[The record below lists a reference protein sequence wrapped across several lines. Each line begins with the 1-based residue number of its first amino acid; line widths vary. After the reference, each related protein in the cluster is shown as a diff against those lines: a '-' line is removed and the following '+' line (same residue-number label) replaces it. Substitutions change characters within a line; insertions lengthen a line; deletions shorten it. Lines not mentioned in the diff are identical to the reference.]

1 MMKGYK
7 GFDKDLKCMEFQY
20 EVGGEYEE
28 PEPEVKICEKG
39 FHFCENPMEVLKY
52 YSPSNSRY
60 AEVEGDGKI
69 ENEYDKICCSR
80 LRIKTEI
87 GLTDLI
93 QAGVKFILD
102 KVDWKNVAETN
113 TEDYSVATNT
123 GTCSATTNTGA
134 YSVATN
140 TGDCSA
146 AANTG
151 NYSVAT
157 NTGVYSV
164 ATNTGDYSA
173 ATNTGYCSV
182 ATNTG
187 EYSAATNT
195 GYRSAATNTG
205 YCSVATNT
213 GTYSVAANTG
223 AYSAV
228 TNTGTGSAATNTG
241 AYSAAAVE
249 GREAVAIS
257 LGIEGKA
264 KGALG
269 CWLVL
274 AEWERLEDGWHR
286 TDVKCG
292 LVDGV
297 TLKPNTYYTLQKGKF
312 VEVV

>member
-140 TGDCSA
+140 TGD
-146 AANTG
+146 
-151 NYSVAT
+151 
-157 NTGVYSV
+157 
-164 ATNTGDYSA
+164 YSA
-173 ATNTGYCSV
+173 ATNIGYCSV

>member
-7 GFDKDLKCMEFQY
+7 GFDKNLKCRGFQY

-28 PEPEVKICEKG
+28 PEPERKICEKG
-39 FHFCENPMEVLKY
+39 FHFCENPLDVFKY

-69 ENEYDKICCSR
+69 ENEYDKICCSK

-113 TEDYSVATNT
+113 TGDYSVATNT
-123 GTCSATTNTGA
+123 GTC
-134 YSVATN
+134 
-140 TGDCSA
+140 
-146 AANTG
+146 
-151 NYSVAT
+151 
-157 NTGVYSV
+157 SV

-173 ATNTGYCSV
+173 ATNTGTGS
-182 ATNTG
+182 ATTNTG
-187 EYSAATNT
+187 AC
-195 GYRSAATNTG
+195 SAATNTG
-205 YCSVATNT
+205 YCSAATNT
-213 GTYSVAANTG
+213 GAC
-223 AYSAV
+223 
-228 TNTGTGSAATNTG
+228 SAATNTG
-241 AYSAAAVE
+241 AYSVATNTGVYSAATVE
-249 GREAVAIS
+249 GRESVAIS

-292 LVDGV
+292 LVDGDNI
-297 TLKPNTYYTLQKGKF
+297 KPDTYYVLKNGEF
-312 VEVV
+312 VEVCEEDIDD

>member
-1 MMKGYK
+1 MKGYK
-7 GFDKDLKCMEFQY
+7 GFDKDLKCRGFQY

-113 TEDYSVATNT
+113 TGY
-123 GTCSATTNTGA
+123 CSAATNTGA

-140 TGDCSA
+140 TGA
-146 AANTG
+146 
-151 NYSVAT
+151 
-157 NTGVYSV
+157 
-164 ATNTGDYSA
+164 YSA
-173 ATNTGYCSV
+173 AT
-182 ATNTG
+182 
-187 EYSAATNT
+187 
-195 GYRSAATNTG
+195 
-205 YCSVATNT
+205 
-213 GTYSVAANTG
+213 
-223 AYSAV
+223 
-228 TNTGTGSAATNTG
+228 
-241 AYSAAAVE
+241 VE
-249 GREAVAIS
+249 GRESVAIS

-274 AEWERLEDGWHR
+274 AEWECLEDGWHR

-297 TLKPNTYYTLQKGKF
+297 TLKPNTYYK
-312 VEVV
+312 